1 MRIPKRVNTVLD
13 WVEQHL
19 LAFAVV
25 VALVVVALVSTLAP
39 PAVGLPVAGFV
50 LGAAAGGLVVHLRLS
65 RRIARAR
72 SDNDNLLRENGAL
85 RHRNT
90 VLASGVITREA
101 QETQALVAIPEDD
114 LLDAPDDPQTTAS
127 LDELLGG
134 DPQTTNELPDDPQAT
149 VDPPA
154 RRPPGHRRPADHR
167 RASRTGQG
175 PAARRRSPGRRPAAH
190 HRPAPAAGRPPRRR
204 RRGRGHRAH
213 PAPVPQGL
221 TGRHPS
227 CRALT
232 RAFYRRVIG
241 VPTRRY
247 FC

>member
-114 LLDAPDDPQTTAS
+114 LLDAPDDPQSTVS
-127 LDELLGG
+127 LDELLDG
-134 DPQTTNELPDDPQAT
+134 DPQTTNELPDAPRTT

-154 RRPPGHRRPADHR
+154 GGDPQATGDPQTTDELPGRGKAPR
-167 RASRTGQG
+167 RAADPLDGDPQRTTVLPPLPDDVLGG
-175 PAARRRSPGRRPAAH
+175 ADEDEDTARTPRRSRRA
-190 HRPAPAAGRPPRRR
+190 
-204 RRGRGHRAH
+204 
-213 PAPVPQGL
+213 
-221 TGRHPS
+221 
-227 CRALT
+227 
-232 RAFYRRVIG
+232 
-241 VPTRRY
+241 
-247 FC
+247 

>member
-50 LGAAAGGLVVHLRLS
+50 LGAAAGGLVVHLRMS

-114 LLDAPDDPQTTAS
+114 LLDAPDDPQSTVS
-127 LDELLGG
+127 LDELLDG
-134 DPQTTNELPDDPQAT
+134 DPQTTNELPDDPQTTGAPQTTGDPQTTDELPKRDKAPRRTADPLDGDPQRTT
-149 VDPPA
+149 VLPPLPDDLLGGADAGEDEDTA
-154 RRPPGHRRPADHR
+154 RTP
-167 RASRTGQG
+167 
-175 PAARRRSPGRRPAAH
+175 RRSRKA
-190 HRPAPAAGRPPRRR
+190 
-204 RRGRGHRAH
+204 
-213 PAPVPQGL
+213 
-221 TGRHPS
+221 
-227 CRALT
+227 
-232 RAFYRRVIG
+232 
-241 VPTRRY
+241 
-247 FC
+247 

>member
-154 RRPPGHRRPADHR
+154 GGDPQATGDPQTTDELPGRGKAPR
-167 RASRTGQG
+167 RAADPLDGDPQRTTVLPPLPDDLLGG
-175 PAARRRSPGRRPAAH
+175 ADEDEDTARTPRRSRRA
-190 HRPAPAAGRPPRRR
+190 
-204 RRGRGHRAH
+204 
-213 PAPVPQGL
+213 
-221 TGRHPS
+221 
-227 CRALT
+227 
-232 RAFYRRVIG
+232 
-241 VPTRRY
+241 
-247 FC
+247 